1 MVSEYGKKHPS
12 ASRSDSGVER
22 RGLLKIGTLITA
34 FTGASAISAAGATR
48 AQASPVDATL
58 VDGYVPLAE
67 KGAASGVAVLDLE
80 GKVPLSQLPDLSGT
94 YGPDNGG
101 KPVGKGELI
110 VNVRDHGVKGDAVKI
125 SGGGAITA
133 GSAAFTGA
141 GFTVAE
147 VGKAFYAV
155 GAGAAGATLS
165 TTIAAYVSPTEITL
179 AATAGTTVANAAH
192 MYGTDDTAAIQALLD
207 SVSNKTHNAF
217 LFPRGSYITA
227 GLHLKSNTRL
237 IGAGRGGWAYEFY
250 ERSTRLIARPGMDT
264 TGLINDYKGTVGGNV
279 YIADM
284 MLDGAKQY
292 HATPRT
298 GIYLMDSIISAD
310 SLWNLE
316 RVMVK
321 DFSGDG
327 TYFGV
332 WRRANRIN
340 ECHFVGNA
348 GHGSV
353 YAGTDNSAVQSMWA
367 MNGGNG
373 LEMLHGANHFYGA
386 DIFNNTGHGVRI
398 VPLGRMN
405 HFVSCFFDTNKKCG
419 VYTEA
424 KNTSLVQCRWTSN
437 SQEADGV
444 YPDVDIVGGPSG
456 VALINPTFYAAV
468 PALAKLPHS
477 GIRAIG
483 NTGSNLVYLVGF
495 SHDPTV
501 TTWRRGSYVETSV
514 GLLHKGFSLADGTI
528 LHTGNSTGTRLGGAA
543 TQKLA
548 FWGAAPIM
556 RPTVTGSRGGN
567 AAVTSLL
574 TQLAKMGLITNNTTT

>member
-1 MVSEYGKKHPS
+1 MANEIGKKHRS
-12 ASRSDSGVER
+12 APRSDSSLER
-22 RGLLKIGTLITA
+22 RGLLRVGTLITA
-34 FTGASAISAAGATR
+34 FTGASAISAVGATG
-48 AQASPVDATL
+48 AQAVPVDATIF
-58 VDGYVPLAE
+58 DAYVPLAE
-67 KGAASGVAVLDLE
+67 KGAASGVAALDPE
-80 GKVPLSQLPDLSGT
+80 AKVPFSQLPDLSSL

-101 KPVGKGELI
+101 KPVGKDELI
-110 VNVRDHGVKGDAVKI
+110 VNVRDHGVKGDAVKKS
-125 SGGGAITA
+125 SGGGISA

-141 GFTVAE
+141 GFTAAD

-155 GAGAAGATLS
+155 GAGTAAATLS
-165 TTIAAYVSPTEITL
+165 TAIAAYVSPTEITL
-179 AATAGTTVANAAH
+179 AAPAVTTVADAAY
-192 MYGTDDTAAIQALLD
+192 MYGTDDTAAIQALLN

-250 ERSTRLIARPGMDT
+250 ERSTRLIARPGVT
-264 TGLINDYKGTVGGNV
+264 TAGLINDYKGTVGGNV

-292 HATPRT
+292 HAKPCT
-298 GIYLMDSIISAD
+298 GIYLMDSTTSAD

-327 TYFGV
+327 TYFGA
-332 WRRANRIN
+332 WRRANRVN

-353 YAGTDNSAVQSMWA
+353 YAGTDNSAIQSMWA

-373 LEMLHGANHFYGA
+373 LEMLQGANHFYGA

-444 YPDVDIVGGPSG
+444 YPDVDIVAGPSG
-456 VALINPTFYAAV
+456 VTLINPTFYAAV
-468 PALAKLPHS
+468 PALANLPHS
-477 GIRAIG
+477 GIRATG
-483 NTGSNLVYLVGF
+483 NTGSNLVYVVGF
-495 SHDPTV
+495 SHDPGTI
-501 TTWRRGSYVETSV
+501 TWRRGSYVETTV
-514 GLLHKGFSLADGTI
+514 GLLHKGFSFADGTI
-528 LHTGNSTGTRLGGAA
+528 LQTGSSTGTRLGGAA

-548 FWGAAPIM
+548 FWGARPIT

-567 AAVTSLL
+567 AAVTALL
-574 TQLAKMGLITNNTTT
+574 TQLANMGLITNNTTV